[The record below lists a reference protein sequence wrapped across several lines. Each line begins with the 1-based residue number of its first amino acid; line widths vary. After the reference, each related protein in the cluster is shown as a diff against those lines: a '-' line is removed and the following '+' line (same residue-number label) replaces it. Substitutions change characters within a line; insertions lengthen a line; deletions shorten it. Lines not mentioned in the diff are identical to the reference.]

1 MLVLGI
7 MAFVVGA
14 SVGSFLNVVADRL
27 PSGRSLVHPG
37 SYCESCQRPLGSV
50 DLLPVL
56 SYLWLRGKCRHC
68 GAAIPV
74 RLVWVEVAT
83 GALFTLVFV
92 RYGIGVEFVVLCVAV
107 SFLVAVAL
115 IDLDHGL
122 ILNRMVYPT
131 IAVLLVLAP
140 FWTQLGLSRT
150 LFSNSGLLASFFNSL
165 LAGIGAFLLFLIIT
179 LAYPRGMGGGDVKLA
194 GLLGLLVGY
203 PGVLVTLW
211 IAVITGGAVAV
222 SLLVLRK
229 KSRKDAMPFGPFLAL
244 GAMTALLAGGDIVSR
259 YQDATTQVMNLWV

>member
-1 MLVLGI
+1 MLGML
-7 MAFVVGA
+7 AFAMGA

-27 PSGRSLVHPG
+27 PSGRSLVHPR
-37 SYCESCQRPLGSV
+37 SYCESCQRSLGSV

-56 SYLWLRGKCRHC
+56 SYLWLKGKCRHC
-68 GAAIPV
+68 SAAIPL

-83 GALFTLVFV
+83 GGLFTLVFA
-92 RYGIGVEFVVLCVAV
+92 RYGIGIEFIVVCVSV

-115 IDLDHGL
+115 IDLEYGL

-131 IAVLLVLAP
+131 IVVLLALAP
-140 FWTQLGLSRT
+140 FWTQLGLSRA
-150 LFSNSGLLASFFNSL
+150 LLGNSGMVASLFNSL
-165 LAGIGAFLLFLIIT
+165 LAGVGAFLLFLIIM

-211 IAVITGGAVAV
+211 IAVISGGVVAV
-222 SLLVLRK
+222 GLLVLRK
-229 KSRKDAMPFGPFLAL
+229 RGRKDAMPFGPFLAL
-244 GAMTALLAGGDIVSR
+244 GAVAALLAGSDIVSR
-259 YQDATTQVMNLWV
+259 YQDVTAKVVSFWV